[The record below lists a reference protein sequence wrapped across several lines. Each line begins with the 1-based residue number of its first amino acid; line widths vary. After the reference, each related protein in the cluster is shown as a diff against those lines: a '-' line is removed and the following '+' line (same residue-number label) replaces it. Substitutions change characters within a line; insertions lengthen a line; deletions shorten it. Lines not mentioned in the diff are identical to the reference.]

1 MKQCFSK
8 LTKNSKKRGIS
19 LSKHWICAYKSHLS
33 GTALKPR
40 KKSHSERNA
49 TIHKNY
55 IKLYTKLY
63 FKQKNWV
70 FTRESLM
77 NTQYGAGDRIWRAL
91 PVIRSYL
98 ANTRLCSASP
108 RAGSS
113 PTVSK
118 TKNIE
123 IPQKW
128 YLYIWCRWP
137 DLTGSARH
145 SLVPREHPIM
155 FGFAEDRFKSYSFIK
170 TK

>member
-1 MKQCFSK
+1 MQNFKVKEVKQCFSK

-55 IKLYTKLY
+55 IKLYTKHY

-77 NTQYGAGDRIWRAL
+77 NTQYGAGDRTWTGTVLL
-91 PVIRSYL
+91 PRDFKSL
-98 ANTRLCSASP
+98 ASADFATPAYCFNSLIIIYYEFWIVNM
-108 RAGSS
+108 R
-113 PTVSK
+113 
-118 TKNIE
+118 IE
-123 IPQKW
+123 IILILNDNTETPLSFFKTYFFW
-128 YLYIWCRWP
+128 YYLKGYFWP
-137 DLTGSARH
+137 
-145 SLVPREHPIM
+145 
-155 FGFAEDRFKSYSFIK
+155 
-170 TK
+170 

>member
-1 MKQCFSK
+1 MQNFKVKEVKQCFSK

-77 NTQYGAGDRIWRAL
+77 NTQYGADDGTWTHMN
-91 PVIRSYL
+91 V
-98 ANTRLCSASP
+98 
-108 RAGSS
+108 
-113 PTVSK
+113 
-118 TKNIE
+118 
-123 IPQKW
+123 
-128 YLYIWCRWP
+128 
-137 DLTGSARH
+137 H
-145 SLVPREHPIM
+145 SLVPETSASANSATSAYILLFLHGGAYRGGAYY
-155 FGFAEDRFKSYSFIK
+155 F
-170 TK
+170 